1 MRADE
6 RVAQA
11 LNISRNKASELIKAQ
26 KIFVGSRLVS
36 KPSQTLS
43 PDEKISCDD
52 EIFVGRGALKLKSFL
67 ESQKIS
73 VKGKNALDIGSSTGG
88 FAQVLL
94 ISGASSVVCV
104 DVGEGQLADS
114 LRLDERVVVRESTDI
129 RDFAS
134 AYSGQGFD
142 LITADLSFIPLSLVL
157 PCIKT
162 LANDEIIVLFKPQF
176 EVGLKAK
183 RDKKGVVCDQ
193 KAINTALA
201 DFKGL
206 CAEFGFKILAQVNCA
221 IKGKN
226 GNQEIFFHLKVK
238 GNLEFP
244 N

>member
-6 RVAQA
+6 KVAVD

-26 KIFVGSRLVS
+26 KIFANSKLVS

-73 VKGKNALDIGSSTGG
+73 IRGKNALDIGSSTGG

-94 ISGASSVVCV
+94 LGGASSVVCV

-114 LRLDERVVVRESTDI
+114 LRRDERIVVRENTDI

-134 AYSGQGFD
+134 TYDGKGFD

-157 PCIKT
+157 PCMKT
-162 LANDEIIVLFKPQF
+162 LVNDEIIVLFKPQF

-183 RDKKGVVCDQ
+183 RDKKGVVNDQ

-226 GNQEIFFHLKVK
+226 GNQEIFFHLKV
-238 GNLEFP
+238 
-244 N
+244 

>member
-1 MRADE
+1 MKKRQKMRADA
-6 RVAQA
+6 RVAQV

-26 KIFVGSRLVS
+26 KIFAGRELIS
-36 KPSQTLS
+36 KPSQNLS
-43 PDEKISCDD
+43 LDDEIACDG

-94 ISGASSVVCV
+94 MSGASSVVCV
-104 DVGEGQLADS
+104 DVGEGQLDSTLRADP
-114 LRLDERVVVRESTDI
+114 RIICRESTDI

-134 AYSGQGFD
+134 TYCADSFA

-193 KAINTALA
+193 KAINEALA
-201 DFKGL
+201 DFNRL
-206 CAEFGFKILAQVNCA
+206 CADFGFKILAQVNCA

-226 GNQEIFFHLKVK
+226 GNQEIFFHLKV
-238 GNLEFP
+238 
-244 N
+244 